1 MNRNSIPAAGEL
13 ERNAR
18 FYSVTTLASGEYDSE
33 DERTFLFSRRCKVEP
48 VGSGIFWN
56 GIQVDESVTH
66 RIWVRYEPGR
76 TRPQDFPKMTE
87 LEIEGRRYQVK
98 RLTDVN
104 GAHLFTQ
111 IEAEEL
117 TDA

>member
-1 MNRNSIPAAGEL
+1 MNSIPTAGEL
-13 ERNAR
+13 VRNAV
-18 FYSVTTLASGEYDSE
+18 FYEITTLASGDYESE
-33 DERTFLFSRRCKVEP
+33 DERKRLFSRRCKVEP
-48 VGSGIFWN
+48 VGSGIYWN
-56 GIQVDESVTH
+56 GVQVDESVTH